1 MIVTLLTTL
10 PFWGRSRSNL
20 SESAHLSKCLN
31 CSLSI
36 DRVSRIW
43 HNRHMELTKEYLKE
57 EIGKINKLL
66 LSGSLH
72 EVDEASHI
80 SARLIGELS
89 EQKISD

>member
-1 MIVTLLTTL
+1 
-10 PFWGRSRSNL
+10 
-20 SESAHLSKCLN
+20 
-31 CSLSI
+31 
-36 DRVSRIW
+36 
-43 HNRHMELTKEYLKE
+43 MELTKEYLKE

-72 EVDEASHI
+72 EVDKASHI